1 MFSKMKKDIA
11 ETIEIPEGI
20 DLLVE
25 GDMLALKKGGT
36 ENKKVLT
43 KQLGTK
49 VSMRKEGSRIIFE
62 AMKATKR
69 ELKIINSIKAHINN
83 MIQGFDKKF
92 VYKLKVCSVHFPI
105 TASKEG
111 STILIKNFLGE
122 NKLRKAK
129 ILDNADVKI
138 EKDVI
143 KVESFDKE
151 AAGQTAANI
160 ENATRVRAKDRRV
173 FQDGIFIIEKDGKEI

>member
-1 MFSKMKKDIA
+1 MKKDIT
-11 ETIEIPEGI
+11 ETIEIPGGI
-20 DLLVE
+20 EILAE
-25 GDMLALKKGGT
+25 GDMLVLNKGG
-36 ENKKVLT
+36 EESKMILT

-49 VSMRKEGSRIIFE
+49 VVMRKEDRKIIFE

-69 ELKIINSIKAHINN
+69 ELKIINTIRAHIKN

-105 TASKEG
+105 AVSKEG
-111 STILIKNFLGE
+111 KNILIKNFLGE

-129 ILDNADVKI
+129 ILDNVDVKI
-138 EKDVI
+138 EKDII
-143 KVESFDKE
+143 KIESFNKE

-160 ENATRVRAKDRRV
+160 EKTTRVRAKDRRV